1 MRTLD
6 ANIFLRYL
14 TGDDSVK
21 ATACFDVFQSLLRG
35 EEEAITFEVIVAEVV
50 FVLSSP
56 RLYRLDHD
64 EIVAR
69 LAPLVRAPG
78 LRLDHKETVLRALDL
93 YAAHAALD
101 FEDVMLV
108 AHMERLEIDELVS
121 YDRGFDRLPGVRRTE
136 P

>member
-14 TGDDSVK
+14 TGDDATK
-21 ATACFDVFQSLLRG
+21 AADCFEVFQPLLRG
-35 EEEAITFEVIVAEVV
+35 DEKAITFEFIIAEIV

-56 RLYRLDHD
+56 RLYHLGHD
-64 EIVAR
+64 DIVTR

-78 LRLDHKETVLRALDL
+78 LQLDHKATVLRALEL
-93 YAAHAALD
+93 YATHTALD
-101 FEDVMLV
+101 FEDVLLV
-108 AHMERLEIDELVS
+108 AHMERLGIDELVS
-121 YDRGFDRLPGVRRTE
+121 YDRGFDRLSGIRRIE